1 MATSG
6 KLTGRLSR
14 RGDFRYV
21 VVYYRK
27 PPSRLGTAA
36 GGPTSRN
43 DMPHVTVGVRRVFN
57 VRLWERGTVSDRLY
71 EELWRACA
79 GPLVEI
85 PRVDERV
92 FYFPQGHLEQ
102 VKERRLL
109 EVSTDQDLNQQ
120 IPQFNLPSKILCR
133 VVNVHW
139 DEASSIQK
147 PEKISPWDVEP
158 FSQPISASGDPQAAF
173 SKKRARSPLDL
184 PGNGSENEVIPFHFI
199 CSIFM

>member
-36 GGPTSRN
+36 GGPPSRN

-57 VRLWERGTVSDRLY
+57 VRLWERGTVSGEAINSIAITKDVSY
-71 EELWRACA
+71 SSS
-79 GPLVEI
+79 LVCGGSDKNSTFLVI
-85 PRVDERV
+85 IFGFFVNSYD
-92 FYFPQGHLEQ
+92 YMQ
-102 VKERRLL
+102 L

-133 VVNVHW
+133 VVNVTL
-139 DEASSIQK
+139 K
-147 PEKISPWDVEP
+147 VGYISTL
-158 FSQPISASGDPQAAF
+158 FLS
-173 SKKRARSPLDL
+173 
-184 PGNGSENEVIPFHFI
+184 
-199 CSIFM
+199 